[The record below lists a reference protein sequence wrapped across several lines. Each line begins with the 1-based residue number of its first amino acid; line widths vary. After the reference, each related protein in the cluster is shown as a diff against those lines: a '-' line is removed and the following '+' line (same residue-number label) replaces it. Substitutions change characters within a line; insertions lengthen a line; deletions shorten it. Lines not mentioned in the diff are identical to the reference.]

1 MKESF
6 INISTLTDDVS
17 ALGDMDLQDYLSSL
31 SNSSS
36 EFTQANV
43 QNTLNSV
50 ASKKQDAFSG
60 AYSTTQTRNISN
72 TAQGID
78 KILQDKL
85 ETTQQNANS
94 VGRQYEINEWSN
106 FNKLD
111 TLYFMQVL
119 FICITFVTVMMF
131 LKVRGFITSYLF
143 ILFSVIAGLIAVA
156 ALILRARYT
165 SVVRDNRY
173 WHKAR
178 FSSIKNPYPT
188 PTQATS
194 VCPE

>member
-1 MKESF
+1 MKEPF
-6 INISTLTDDVS
+6 INIATLRDDVS
-17 ALGDMDLQDYLSSL
+17 SLGDMDLQYHLASL
-31 SNSSS
+31 STSTTD
-36 EFTQANV
+36 FTQANV
-43 QNTLNSV
+43 QNTLSSV
-50 ASKKQDAFSG
+50 ASKKQGAFSD
-60 AYSTTQTRNISN
+60 AYKVSQSRNMSN

-85 ETTQQNANS
+85 ETTKQNTSNAR
-94 VGRQYEINEWSN
+94 RQYEINEWSN

-131 LKVRGFITSYLF
+131 LNVRGFITFPLF
-143 ILFSVIAGLIAVA
+143 IVFSIIAGLVAIA
-156 ALILRARYT
+156 ALIIRARYT

-178 FSSIKNPYPT
+178 FSSVKNPYAT
-188 PTQATS
+188 PIQAPA
-194 VCPE
+194 CPP